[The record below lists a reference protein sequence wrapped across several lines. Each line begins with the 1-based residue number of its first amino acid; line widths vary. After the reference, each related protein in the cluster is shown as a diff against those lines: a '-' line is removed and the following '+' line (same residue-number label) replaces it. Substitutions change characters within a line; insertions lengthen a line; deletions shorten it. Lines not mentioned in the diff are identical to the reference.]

1 MEYLIKQ
8 TKGKTSGQS
17 KSSAAAERRVSVQR
31 TESYKDRRR
40 VWFGRRSSSR
50 RIDLDLESDTMG
62 IDQATA
68 VAAAAYA
75 IAATERPSFPE
86 RKWTFMEGTQS
97 SLSRMK
103 SERQGSLPVR
113 HLEETDSDEDYY
125 DTAPATPVV
134 TPVSSMKKNPSF
146 VEKPVSSMKKKP
158 TFVEK
163 PVPNMEK
170 LPASTEMQLN
180 NNPSFTEKPVSS
192 MKKKPSFVEKPVP
205 TMEKLPAS
213 TEMEDDGK
221 RKAKTADS
229 QTELPHIKP
238 ETPMAK
244 PDATLKPAIPTNRAS
259 GRAGTVQTAA
269 DAWEKVEFEKL
280 REKYEFE
287 NEQIDKWENEKK
299 ANAKRRLDKAEGS
312 DRTRMK
318 ALERYRSD
326 VDTITQIAEEARAS
340 TAKKQRRDELKVK
353 EKANLYRRTGKVPR
367 TTCSCF

>member
-8 TKGKTSGQS
+8 TKGKTSA
-17 KSSAAAERRVSVQR
+17 AAAERRVSVQR
-31 TESYKDRRR
+31 TESYKDKRR
-40 VWFGRRSSSR
+40 VWFGRRSLSR
-50 RIDLDLESDTMG
+50 RIDLDLDPDTMG

-86 RKWTFMEGTQS
+86 RKRTFMEGTQS

-170 LPASTEMQLN
+170 LPAST
-180 NNPSFTEKPVSS
+180 
-192 MKKKPSFVEKPVP
+192 KKPSFVEKPVP
-205 TMEKLPAS
+205 TMEKFPAS

-353 EKANLYRRTGKVPR
+353 EKANLYRRTGKVPK

>member
-1 MEYLIKQ
+1 
-8 TKGKTSGQS
+8 
-17 KSSAAAERRVSVQR
+17 
-31 TESYKDRRR
+31 
-40 VWFGRRSSSR
+40 
-50 RIDLDLESDTMG
+50 
-62 IDQATA
+62 
-68 VAAAAYA
+68 
-75 IAATERPSFPE
+75 
-86 RKWTFMEGTQS
+86 
-97 SLSRMK
+97 
-103 SERQGSLPVR
+103 
-113 HLEETDSDEDYY
+113 
-125 DTAPATPVV
+125 
-134 TPVSSMKKNPSF
+134 MKKNPSF

-163 PVPNMEK
+163 PV
-170 LPASTEMQLN
+170 
-180 NNPSFTEKPVSS
+180 SS

-205 TMEKLPAS
+205 TM
-213 TEMEDDGK
+213 DGK

-353 EKANLYRRTGKVPR
+353 EKANLYRRTGKVPK

>member
-1 MEYLIKQ
+1 
-8 TKGKTSGQS
+8 
-17 KSSAAAERRVSVQR
+17 
-31 TESYKDRRR
+31 
-40 VWFGRRSSSR
+40 
-50 RIDLDLESDTMG
+50 
-62 IDQATA
+62 
-68 VAAAAYA
+68 
-75 IAATERPSFPE
+75 
-86 RKWTFMEGTQS
+86 
-97 SLSRMK
+97 
-103 SERQGSLPVR
+103 
-113 HLEETDSDEDYY
+113 
-125 DTAPATPVV
+125 
-134 TPVSSMKKNPSF
+134 MKKNPSF

-180 NNPSFTEKPVSS
+180 NNPS
-192 MKKKPSFVEKPVP
+192 
-205 TMEKLPAS
+205 
-213 TEMEDDGK
+213 K

-280 REKYEFE
+280 RENKNFRYEFE

-299 ANAKRRLDKAEGS
+299 ANAKRRLDKAEVGS

-353 EKANLYRRTGKVPR
+353 EKANLYRRTGKVPK

>member
-8 TKGKTSGQS
+8 TKGKTSGQP
-17 KSSAAAERRVSVQR
+17 KSSSAAAAAERRVSVQR
-31 TESYKDRRR
+31 TESYKDKRR
-40 VWFGRRSSSR
+40 VWFGRRSLSR
-50 RIDLDLESDTMG
+50 RIDLDLDPDTMG

-86 RKWTFMEGTQS
+86 RKRTFMEGTQS

-103 SERQGSLPVR
+103 SERQEKLGSLPVR

-180 NNPSFTEKPVSS
+180 
-192 MKKKPSFVEKPVP
+192 
-205 TMEKLPAS
+205 

-353 EKANLYRRTGKVPR
+353 EKANLYRRTGKVPK